1 MSSTGAHW
9 SPPASTPVSTTGGCG
24 DVTVAMASQ
33 SPEQAVLASDRY
45 ARLILAQ
52 MNKMRLRTDFCDVG
66 LRVGGHVFRVHRL
79 VLAASSPYFSAL
91 FSLGMREADKEEV
104 QILGVEAEVFE
115 VLLDFI
121 YTGTIN
127 VTVEN
132 VQELMVAAD
141 MLQLSEVVSICG
153 EFLKGHM
160 DPSNCVGIFQFLEQI
175 ACMDMLEFTE
185 NFILVHF
192 LEVCVTDEFWGL
204 SKDQLVRFLRSEE
217 LRIEDEYQVFTTA
230 MDWVL
235 QDVAKR
241 KKYVVEVLDPVRFP
255 LLSPQRLFKYIEGI
269 SDFSLRVALQTLL
282 KEYTEVTKSPK
293 ENKMYSLL
301 QPAKMRPRRKA
312 RKYLYAIGGYT
323 RLQGGRWSD
332 SRALSCVERFDSF
345 NQYWTTVSSLHQARS
360 GLGVAVLEG
369 MIYVVGGEKDS
380 MIFDCT
386 ERYDPVTK
394 QWAAVASL
402 NFPRCGVG
410 VCPCHGALYA
420 LGGWIGSEIGKTM
433 ERYDPEENKW
443 EVIGSMAVPRYYFGC
458 CELQG
463 FIYVIGGISDE
474 GMELR
479 SAEVYDPISHR
490 WSALPVMVTRRA
502 YVGVACLNNCIY
514 AVGGWNEALGS
525 LETVEKY
532 CPEEEKWVEVA
543 PMSTARAGVSVSAV
557 NGLLYA
563 VGGRASSRDFSAPVT
578 VDSVEIYDPHLD
590 TWTEIGNM
598 ITSRCDATAGSC
610 STRGPTPVL
619 LSIALVR
626 GTDGSINPNMHVF
639 LMLGGNW
646 STWKKPTQTQGE
658 HTNSTQKG
666 PGMAWGLN
674 PGPSC
679 CEAMV
684 LTSGNQRLLFGLNKN
699 MNTQLSTTHG

>member
-1 MSSTGAHW
+1 MAAAAAVQPKAAPSGGGGGGGGGGAGAGACAAPDH
-9 SPPASTPVSTTGGCG
+9 G
-24 DVTVAMASQ
+24 DNQHAQYTSDRHARL
-33 SPEQAVLASDRY
+33 VLAQ
-45 ARLILAQ
+45 I
-52 MNKMRLRTDFCDVG
+52 NKMRARADFCDVHV
-66 LRVGGHVFRVHRL
+66 RVGCRRFAVHRL
-79 VLAASSPYFSAL
+79 VLAASSPYFAAL
-91 FSLGMREADKEEV
+91 FAGGMSEVNKEEV
-104 QILGVEAEVFE
+104 HILGLEADVFE
-115 VLLDFI
+115 ILLDFI
-121 YTGTIN
+121 YTGEVN

-141 MLQLSEVVSICG
+141 MLQLSEVVTICC
-153 EFLKGHM
+153 EFLKTQM
-160 DPSNCVGIFQFLEQI
+160 DPSNCVGIYQFLEQI
-175 ACMDMLEFTE
+175 ACLDMLEFTE
-185 NFILVHF
+185 NYICVHF
-192 LEVCVTDEFWGL
+192 LEVCVSDEFAGL
-204 SKDQLVRFLRSEE
+204 SKDQLVKLLRSEE
-217 LRIEDEYQVFTTA
+217 LRIEDEYQVFTAA
-230 MDWVL
+230 MNWIL
-235 QDVAKR
+235 QDVAKK

-282 KEYTEVTKSPK
+282 KEYTEVSKSPK
-293 ENKMYSLL
+293 DTKLFSLL
-301 QPAKMRPRRKA
+301 QPAKSRPRRKA

-345 NQYWTTVSSLHQARS
+345 SQYWTTVSSLHQARS

-410 VCPCHGALYA
+410 VCSCHGALYA
-420 LGGWIGSEIGKTM
+420 L
-433 ERYDPEENKW
+433 
-443 EVIGSMAVPRYYFGC
+443 
-458 CELQG
+458 G

-479 SAEVYDPISHR
+479 SAEMYDPVSRR
-490 WSALPVMVTRRA
+490 WSALPVMMTRRA
-502 YVGVACLNNCIY
+502 YVGVASLNNCIY

-543 PMSTARAGVSVSAV
+543 PMGVARAGVSVSAV

-563 VGGRASSRDFSAPVT
+563 VGGRASSQDFSAPVT

-598 ITSRCDATAGSC
+598 ITSRCDGGVA
-610 STRGPTPVL
+610 VL
-619 LSIALVR
+619 
-626 GTDGSINPNMHVF
+626 
-639 LMLGGNW
+639 
-646 STWKKPTQTQGE
+646 
-658 HTNSTQKG
+658 
-666 PGMAWGLN
+666 
-674 PGPSC
+674 
-679 CEAMV
+679 
-684 LTSGNQRLLFGLNKN
+684 
-699 MNTQLSTTHG
+699 

>member
-1 MSSTGAHW
+1 MSSI
-9 SPPASTPVSTTGGCG
+9 SVSTSAAAGGCDAARG
-24 DVTVAMASQ
+24 S
-33 SPEQAVLASDRY
+33 ELAFLSSERY
-45 ARLILAQ
+45 ASLILSQ
-52 MNKMRLRTDFCDVG
+52 MNKMRLRSDFCDVG
-66 LRVGGHVFRVHRL
+66 LKVGSQVFKVHRL

-91 FSLGMREADKEEV
+91 FSGGMMETDKDVV
-104 QILGVEAEVFE
+104 QIIGVDTEVFE
-115 VLLDFI
+115 ILLDFI
-121 YTGTIN
+121 YSGTIS

-141 MLQLSEVVSICG
+141 MLQLNEVVSMCG

-160 DPSNCVGIFQFLEQI
+160 DPFNCVGIFQFLEQI
-175 ACMDMLEFTE
+175 ACLDMLEFTE
-185 NFILVHF
+185 NYIHVHF
-192 LEVCVTDEFWGL
+192 LEVCVTDEFREL
-204 SKDQLVRFLRSEE
+204 TKDQLVRLLRSEE
-217 LRIEDEYQVFTTA
+217 LRIEDEYQVFTAA

-235 QDVAKR
+235 QDVVKR
-241 KKYVVEVLDPVRFP
+241 KKHVVEVLEAVRFP
-255 LLSPQRLFKYIEGI
+255 LLSPQRLFKYIEGVA
-269 SDFSLRVALQTLL
+269 DFSLRVALQTLL

-293 ENKMYSLL
+293 ENKTYSQL

-332 SRALSCVERFDSF
+332 SRALSCVERFDTF

-394 QWAAVASL
+394 QWSAVGSL

-433 ERYDPEENKW
+433 ERYDPEESRW
-443 EVIGSMAVPRYYFGC
+443 EVIGTMDVPRYYFGC

-474 GMELR
+474 GTELR
-479 SAEVYDPISHR
+479 SAEMFDPISRR
-490 WSALPVMVTRRA
+490 WSALPAMSTRRA

-514 AVGGWNEALGS
+514 AVGGWNEALGA

-543 PMSTARAGVSVSAV
+543 SMSTARTGVSVSAV

-563 VGGRASSRDFSAPVT
+563 VGGRAASRDFSAPVT
-578 VDSVEIYDPHLD
+578 IDSVEIYDPHLD
-590 TWTEIGNM
+590 IWTEVGNM
-598 ITSRCDATAGSC
+598 ITSRCDGGLA
-610 STRGPTPVL
+610 VL
-619 LSIALVR
+619 
-626 GTDGSINPNMHVF
+626 
-639 LMLGGNW
+639 
-646 STWKKPTQTQGE
+646 
-658 HTNSTQKG
+658 
-666 PGMAWGLN
+666 
-674 PGPSC
+674 
-679 CEAMV
+679 
-684 LTSGNQRLLFGLNKN
+684 
-699 MNTQLSTTHG
+699 

>member
-1 MSSTGAHW
+1 MTSTSASISHGGGGDAAGATLSHSS
-9 SPPASTPVSTTGGCG
+9 
-24 DVTVAMASQ
+24 
-33 SPEQAVLASDRY
+33 EQAVLASDRY
-45 ARLILAQ
+45 ARLILDQ

-66 LRVGGHVFRVHRL
+66 LNVGGRVFRVHRL

-91 FSLGMREADKEEV
+91 FSGGMREAEKEEV
-104 QILGVEAEVFE
+104 QILGVETEAFE

-121 YTGTIN
+121 YTGVIS
-127 VTVEN
+127 VTVDN

-141 MLQLSEVVSICG
+141 MLQLTEVVSICG
-153 EFLKGHM
+153 EFLKSHM

-175 ACMDMLEFTE
+175 ACRDMLEFTE
-185 NFILVHF
+185 NYIHVHF
-192 LEVCVTDEFWGL
+192 LEVCSTEEFKGL
-204 SKDQLVRFLRSEE
+204 LKDQLIRLLKSEE
-217 LRIEDEYQVFTTA
+217 LRIEDEYQVFTAA
-230 MDWVL
+230 MEWVL

-241 KKYVVEVLDPVRFP
+241 KKYIVEVLEPVRFP
-255 LLSPQRLFKYIEGI
+255 LLSPQRLFKYLEGI
-269 SDFSLRVALQTLL
+269 ADFSLRVALQTLL

-293 ENKMYSLL
+293 ENKMFSLL
-301 QPAKMRPRRKA
+301 QSAKMRPRRKA

-332 SRALSCVERFDSF
+332 SRALSCVERFDTF
-345 NQYWTTVSSLHQARS
+345 NQYWTTVSSIHQARS

-479 SAEVYDPISHR
+479 SAEVYDPISRR

-514 AVGGWNEALGS
+514 AVGGWNEALGA

-543 PMSTARAGVSVSAV
+543 PMSTPRAGVSVSAV
-557 NGLLYA
+557 NGFLYA
-563 VGGRASSRDFSAPVT
+563 VGGRAASRDFSAPVT

-590 TWTEIGNM
+590 TWTEVGNM
-598 ITSRCDATAGSC
+598 ITSRCDGGLA
-610 STRGPTPVL
+610 VL
-619 LSIALVR
+619 
-626 GTDGSINPNMHVF
+626 
-639 LMLGGNW
+639 
-646 STWKKPTQTQGE
+646 
-658 HTNSTQKG
+658 
-666 PGMAWGLN
+666 
-674 PGPSC
+674 
-679 CEAMV
+679 
-684 LTSGNQRLLFGLNKN
+684 
-699 MNTQLSTTHG
+699 

>member
-1 MSSTGAHW
+1 MSST
-9 SPPASTPVSTTGGCG
+9 SVSTSASCGGG
-24 DVTVAMASQ
+24 DAAAGAMATLS
-33 SPEQAVLASDRY
+33 SEQALLASDRY

-52 MNKMRLRTDFCDVG
+52 MNKMRLRADLCDVG
-66 LRVGGHVFRVHRL
+66 LRVGGRVFRVHRL

-91 FSLGMREADKEEV
+91 FSGGMREADKEEV
-104 QILGVEAEVFE
+104 HILGVEADVFE

-121 YTGTIN
+121 YTGMIS

-153 EFLKGHM
+153 EFLKSQM

-175 ACMDMLEFTE
+175 ACIDMLEFTE
-185 NFILVHF
+185 NYIHVHF
-192 LEVCVTDEFWGL
+192 LEVCVTDEFRGL
-204 SKDQLVRFLRSEE
+204 TNDQVVKLLRSEE
-217 LRIEDEYQVFTTA
+217 LRIEDEYQVFTVA

-235 QDVAKR
+235 HDVAKR
-241 KKYVVEVLDPVRFP
+241 KKHVVEVLDPVRFP
-255 LLSPQRLFKYIEGI
+255 LLSPQRLFKYIESI

-282 KEYTEVTKSPK
+282 KEYTEVSKSPK
-293 ENKMYSLL
+293 ENKMYSQL

-332 SRALSCVERFDSF
+332 SRALSCVERFDTF

-479 SAEVYDPISHR
+479 SAEVYDPISRR
-490 WSALPVMVTRRA
+490 WSALPVMVTCRA
-502 YVGVACLNNCIY
+502 YVGVACLNNCVY

-532 CPEEEKWVEVA
+532 CPEQEKWVEVA
-543 PMSTARAGVSVSAV
+543 SMSTPRAGVSVSAV

-590 TWTEIGNM
+590 TWTEVGNM
-598 ITSRCDATAGSC
+598 ITSRCDGGLA
-610 STRGPTPVL
+610 VL
-619 LSIALVR
+619 
-626 GTDGSINPNMHVF
+626 
-639 LMLGGNW
+639 
-646 STWKKPTQTQGE
+646 
-658 HTNSTQKG
+658 
-666 PGMAWGLN
+666 
-674 PGPSC
+674 
-679 CEAMV
+679 
-684 LTSGNQRLLFGLNKN
+684 
-699 MNTQLSTTHG
+699 

>member
-1 MSSTGAHW
+1 MSSI
-9 SPPASTPVSTTGGCG
+9 SVSTSTGSGGG
-24 DVTVAMASQ
+24 DAAAAMATQAS
-33 SPEQAVLASDRY
+33 EQALLASDRY

-66 LRVGGHVFRVHRL
+66 LKVGGQVFRVHRL

-91 FSLGMREADKEEV
+91 FSGGMREADKDEV
-104 QILGVEAEVFE
+104 QILGVDTEVFE

-121 YTGTIN
+121 YTGVIS

-141 MLQLSEVVSICG
+141 MLQLNEVVSICG

-175 ACMDMLEFTE
+175 ACMEMLEFTE
-185 NFILVHF
+185 NYIHVHF
-192 LEVCVTDEFWGL
+192 LEVRSLHKFRGL
-204 SKDQLVRFLRSEE
+204 SKDQLVRLLRSEE
-217 LRIEDEYQVFTTA
+217 LRIEDEYQVFTAA

-241 KKYVVEVLDPVRFP
+241 KKHVVEVLEPVRFP

-269 SDFSLRVALQTLL
+269 TDFSLRVALQTLL

-293 ENKMYSLL
+293 ENKMYSQL

-332 SRALSCVERFDSF
+332 SRALSCVERFDTF

-420 LGGWIGSEIGKTM
+420 LGKGHGYCYVKIMKPKCSCLH
-433 ERYDPEENKW
+433 
-443 EVIGSMAVPRYYFGC
+443 A
-458 CELQG
+458 G

-479 SAEVYDPISHR
+479 SAEVYDPISRR

-514 AVGGWNEALGS
+514 AVGGWNEALGA

-563 VGGRASSRDFSAPVT
+563 VGGRAASRDFSAPVT

-590 TWTEIGNM
+590 TWTEVGNM
-598 ITSRCDATAGSC
+598 ITSRCDGGLA
-610 STRGPTPVL
+610 VL
-619 LSIALVR
+619 
-626 GTDGSINPNMHVF
+626 
-639 LMLGGNW
+639 
-646 STWKKPTQTQGE
+646 
-658 HTNSTQKG
+658 
-666 PGMAWGLN
+666 
-674 PGPSC
+674 
-679 CEAMV
+679 
-684 LTSGNQRLLFGLNKN
+684 
-699 MNTQLSTTHG
+699 

>member
-1 MSSTGAHW
+1 MSSSCPSRA
-9 SPPASTPVSTTGGCG
+9 SPPLAAVPFRRGSVAGATGPGHATERALYAS
-24 DVTVAMASQ
+24 
-33 SPEQAVLASDRY
+33 EQHAQL
-45 ARLILAQ
+45 LLAQ
-52 MNKMRLRTDFCDVG
+52 MNKMRLRADFCDVR
-66 LRVGGHVFRVHRL
+66 LLVGGRVFNVHRL
-79 VLAASSPYFSAL
+79 VLAASGPYFAAL
-91 FSLGMREADKEEV
+91 FSGAMSEAREEEV
-104 QILGVEAEVFE
+104 RIAGVEADIFE
-115 VLLDFI
+115 MLLEFI
-121 YTGTIN
+121 YTGTID
-127 VTVEN
+127 VTVDN
-132 VQELMVAAD
+132 VQEVMVAAD

-153 EFLKGHM
+153 EFLRTQM
-160 DPSNCVGIFQFLEQI
+160 DPSNCVGIYQFLEHI
-175 ACMDMLEFTE
+175 GCMDLLEFTE
-185 NFILVHF
+185 NYIHVHF
-192 LEVCVTDEFWGL
+192 LEVCAAEEFSSL
-204 SKDQLVRFLRSEE
+204 SKEQLVKLLRSEE
-217 LRIEDEYQVFTTA
+217 LRIEDEYQVFTAA
-230 MDWVL
+230 MDWLL
-235 QDVAKR
+235 QDVSRR
-241 KKYVVEVLDPVRFP
+241 KKHVVEVLDPVRFP

-282 KEYTEVTKSPK
+282 REYTEVNKSPK
-293 ENKMYSLL
+293 ENKTLSMLH
-301 QPAKMRPRRKA
+301 PAKTRPRRKA

-345 NQYWTTVSSLHQARS
+345 SQYWTTVSSLHQARS

-410 VCPCHGALYA
+410 VCSCHGALYA

-474 GMELR
+474 GTELR
-479 SAEVYDPISHR
+479 SAEVYDPISRR

-502 YVGVACLNNCIY
+502 YVGVASLNNCIY

-543 PMSTARAGVSVSAV
+543 PMAVARAGVTVAAV

-563 VGGRASSRDFSAPVT
+563 VGGRATSRDFSAPVT

-598 ITSRCDATAGSC
+598 ITSRCDGGVA
-610 STRGPTPVL
+610 VL
-619 LSIALVR
+619 
-626 GTDGSINPNMHVF
+626 
-639 LMLGGNW
+639 
-646 STWKKPTQTQGE
+646 
-658 HTNSTQKG
+658 
-666 PGMAWGLN
+666 
-674 PGPSC
+674 
-679 CEAMV
+679 
-684 LTSGNQRLLFGLNKN
+684 
-699 MNTQLSTTHG
+699 

>member
-1 MSSTGAHW
+1 MSSI
-9 SPPASTPVSTTGGCG
+9 SVSTSTAAGGG
-24 DVTVAMASQ
+24 DATRGS
-33 SPEQAVLASDRY
+33 ELACLSSERY
-45 ARLILAQ
+45 ASLILSQ
-52 MNKMRLRTDFCDVG
+52 MNKMRLRSDFCDVG
-66 LRVGGHVFRVHRL
+66 LKVGSQVFKVHRL
-79 VLAASSPYFSAL
+79 VLAACSPYFSAL
-91 FSLGMREADKEEV
+91 FSGGMREADKDVV
-104 QILGVEAEVFE
+104 QIIGVDTEVFE
-115 VLLDFI
+115 ILLDFI
-121 YTGTIN
+121 YTGTIS

-141 MLQLSEVVSICG
+141 MLQLNEVVSICG

-160 DPSNCVGIFQFLEQI
+160 DPFNCVGIFQFLEQI
-175 ACMDMLEFTE
+175 ACLDMLEFTE
-185 NFILVHF
+185 NYIHVHF
-192 LEVCVTDEFWGL
+192 LEVCVTDEFKGL
-204 SKDQLVRFLRSEE
+204 TKDQLVRLLRSEE
-217 LRIEDEYQVFTTA
+217 LRIEDEYQVFTAA
-230 MDWVL
+230 MDWIF
-235 QDVAKR
+235 QDVVKR
-241 KKYVVEVLDPVRFP
+241 KKHVVEVLEVVRFP
-255 LLSPQRLFKYIEGI
+255 LLSPQRLFKYIEGVT
-269 SDFSLRVALQTLL
+269 DFSLRVALQTLL

-293 ENKMYSLL
+293 ENKTYSQL

-332 SRALSCVERFDSF
+332 SRALSCVERFDTF

-394 QWAAVASL
+394 QWSAVGSL

-433 ERYDPEENKW
+433 ERYDPEESRW

-474 GMELR
+474 GTELR
-479 SAEVYDPISHR
+479 SAEMYDPISRR
-490 WSALPVMVTRRA
+490 WSALPVMGTRRA

-514 AVGGWNEALGS
+514 AVGGWNEALGA

-543 PMSTARAGVSVSAV
+543 SMSTARAGVSVSAV

-563 VGGRASSRDFSAPVT
+563 VGGRAASRDFSAPVT
-578 VDSVEIYDPHLD
+578 IDSVEIYDPHLD
-590 TWTEIGNM
+590 TWTEVGNM
-598 ITSRCDATAGSC
+598 ITSRCDSGLA
-610 STRGPTPVL
+610 VL
-619 LSIALVR
+619 
-626 GTDGSINPNMHVF
+626 
-639 LMLGGNW
+639 
-646 STWKKPTQTQGE
+646 
-658 HTNSTQKG
+658 
-666 PGMAWGLN
+666 
-674 PGPSC
+674 
-679 CEAMV
+679 
-684 LTSGNQRLLFGLNKN
+684 
-699 MNTQLSTTHG
+699 

>member
-1 MSSTGAHW
+1 MAAAAAVQPKAAPSGGGGGGGGGGAGACAAPDH
-9 SPPASTPVSTTGGCG
+9 G
-24 DVTVAMASQ
+24 DNQHAQYTSDRHARL
-33 SPEQAVLASDRY
+33 VLAQ
-45 ARLILAQ
+45 I
-52 MNKMRLRTDFCDVG
+52 NKMRARADFCDVHV
-66 LRVGGHVFRVHRL
+66 RVGCRRFAVHRL
-79 VLAASSPYFSAL
+79 VLAASSPYFAAL
-91 FSLGMREADKEEV
+91 FAGGMSEVNKEEV
-104 QILGVEAEVFE
+104 HILGLEADVFE
-115 VLLDFI
+115 ILLDFI
-121 YTGTIN
+121 YTGEVN

-141 MLQLSEVVSICG
+141 MLQLSEVVTICC
-153 EFLKGHM
+153 EFLKTQM
-160 DPSNCVGIFQFLEQI
+160 DPSNCVGIYQFLEQI
-175 ACMDMLEFTE
+175 ACLDMLEFTE
-185 NFILVHF
+185 NYICVHF
-192 LEVCVTDEFWGL
+192 LEVCVSDEFAGL
-204 SKDQLVRFLRSEE
+204 SKDQLVKLLRSEE
-217 LRIEDEYQVFTTA
+217 LRIEDEYQVFTAA
-230 MDWVL
+230 MNWIL
-235 QDVAKR
+235 QDVAKK

-282 KEYTEVTKSPK
+282 KEYTEVSKSPK
-293 ENKMYSLL
+293 DTKLFSLL
-301 QPAKMRPRRKA
+301 QPAKSRPRRKA

-345 NQYWTTVSSLHQARS
+345 SQYWTTVSSLHQARS

-410 VCPCHGALYA
+410 VCSCHGALYA

-433 ERYDPEENKW
+433 ERYDPAENKW
-443 EVIGSMAVPRYYFGC
+443 EIIGSMAVPRYYFGC

-479 SAEVYDPISHR
+479 SAEMYDPVSRR
-490 WSALPVMVTRRA
+490 WSALPVMMTRRA
-502 YVGVACLNNCIY
+502 YVGVASLNNCIY

-543 PMSTARAGVSVSAV
+543 PMGVARAGVSVSAV

-563 VGGRASSRDFSAPVT
+563 VGGRASSQDFSAPVT

-598 ITSRCDATAGSC
+598 ITSRCDGGVA
-610 STRGPTPVL
+610 VL
-619 LSIALVR
+619 
-626 GTDGSINPNMHVF
+626 
-639 LMLGGNW
+639 
-646 STWKKPTQTQGE
+646 
-658 HTNSTQKG
+658 
-666 PGMAWGLN
+666 
-674 PGPSC
+674 
-679 CEAMV
+679 
-684 LTSGNQRLLFGLNKN
+684 
-699 MNTQLSTTHG
+699 

>member
-1 MSSTGAHW
+1 MSFTS
-9 SPPASTPVSTTGGCG
+9 VSATDG
-24 DVTVAMASQ
+24 DAAAVMATQ
-33 SPEQAVLASDRY
+33 AFEQAVLASDRY
-45 ARLILAQ
+45 AKLILAQ
-52 MNKMRLRTDFCDVG
+52 MNKMRLRADFCDVG
-66 LRVGGHVFRVHRL
+66 LRVGIRVFKVHRL

-91 FSLGMREADKEEV
+91 FSGGMSEADKQEV
-104 QILGVEAEVFE
+104 EILGVDTDVFE
-115 VLLDFI
+115 VLLEFV
-121 YTGTIN
+121 YTGSIS
-127 VTVEN
+127 VTVDN
-132 VQELMVAAD
+132 VQELMLAAD
-141 MLQLSEVVSICG
+141 MLQLNEVVSICG
-153 EFLKGHM
+153 EFLKDHM

-175 ACMDMLEFTE
+175 ACMGMLEFSE
-185 NFILVHF
+185 NYIHVHF
-192 LEVCVTDEFWGL
+192 LEVCIGDEFRGL
-204 SKDQLVRFLRSEE
+204 SKDQIVKLLRSEE
-217 LRIEDEYQVFTTA
+217 LRIEDEYQVFTAA

-235 QDVAKR
+235 HDVAKR
-241 KKYVVEVLDPVRFP
+241 RKYVVEVLEPVRFP

-269 SDFSLRVALQTLL
+269 TDFSLRVALQTLL

-293 ENKMYSLL
+293 DNKTHSQL
-301 QPAKMRPRRKA
+301 QQVKMRPRRKA

-332 SRALSCVERFDSF
+332 SRALSCVERFDTF

-360 GLGVAVLEG
+360 GLGMAVLEG

-479 SAEVYDPISHR
+479 SAEMYDPITRR

-514 AVGGWNEALGS
+514 AVGGWNEALGA

-532 CPEEEKWVEVA
+532 CPEEEKWLEVA
-543 PMSTARAGVSVSAV
+543 PMSTPRAGVSVSAV

-563 VGGRASSRDFSAPVT
+563 VGGRAASRNFSAPVT

-590 TWTEIGNM
+590 TWTEVGNM
-598 ITSRCDATAGSC
+598 ITSRCDGGLA
-610 STRGPTPVL
+610 VL
-619 LSIALVR
+619 
-626 GTDGSINPNMHVF
+626 
-639 LMLGGNW
+639 
-646 STWKKPTQTQGE
+646 
-658 HTNSTQKG
+658 
-666 PGMAWGLN
+666 
-674 PGPSC
+674 
-679 CEAMV
+679 
-684 LTSGNQRLLFGLNKN
+684 
-699 MNTQLSTTHG
+699 